1 MWLPWTYSL
10 PLAGLLF
17 AVGWIVGR
25 TPRGAAA
32 AAVAGEASR
41 VALLYTLWQ
50 VAGRLSVSGIERAND
65 RGQWLWD
72 LERTLRLPS
81 ERGFQS
87 LILPHGWLAQ
97 AANVYYAAAHVPGMG
112 LFLVWLFFRHR
123 TEYPGWRNVLVGI
136 TFVSLLIQLIPVA
149 PPRLIPS
156 IGMVDTGVAYGQ
168 SVYAI
173 GGSSVAGQLQA
184 MPSLHVGW
192 AALIALATWRLS
204 RGWARWLGAAH
215 FVATMSVVTVTANH
229 YWLDG
234 LVCIALLLPLIAL
247 LTTPWRPWAS
257 TVDLVEETGSAVADL
272 VGAGPEAVRAEPA
285 EAVMRTGGRPGH

>member
-17 AVGWIVGR
+17 AIG
-25 TPRGAAA
+25 
-32 AAVAGEASR
+32 AVAGRINGGGTPLSLTVGAVAREASR

-65 RGQWLWD
+65 RGLWLWN
-72 LERTLRLPS
+72 LERALRLPS
-81 ERGFQS
+81 ERALQD
-87 LILPHGWLAQ
+87 LIVPHGWLAQ
-97 AANVYYAAAHVPGMG
+97 AANIYYAGAHVPGMG

-123 TEYPGWRNVLVGI
+123 TAYPGWRNVLVGI
-136 TFVSLLIQLIPVA
+136 TFVSLVIQLIPVA

-156 IGMVDTGVAYGQ
+156 IGMLDTGVAYGQ

-173 GGSSVAGQLQA
+173 GGSTVAGQLQA

-192 AALIALATWRLS
+192 AALVAIATWRLS
-204 RGWARWLGAAH
+204 TAWARWLGAGH
-215 FVATMSVVTVTANH
+215 LVATVTVVTVTANH

-234 LVCIALLLPLIAL
+234 LACIALLVPMVAL
-247 LTTPWRPWAS
+247 LTGRPA
-257 TVDLVEETGSAVADL
+257 
-272 VGAGPEAVRAEPA
+272 PRAEPA
-285 EAVMRTGGRPGH
+285 GDAVDAPRGAQQAEPVVAMRTGGGPGH

>member
-17 AVGWIVGR
+17 AIG
-25 TPRGAAA
+25 
-32 AAVAGEASR
+32 AVAGRVDGGGTVLSPTVGAVAREASR

-65 RGQWLWD
+65 RGLWLWN

-81 ERGFQS
+81 ERAFQD
-87 LILPHGWLAQ
+87 LIVPHGWLAQ
-97 AANVYYAAAHVPGMG
+97 AANVYYAVAHVPGMG

-123 TEYPGWRNVLVGI
+123 AQYPGWRNVLVAI
-136 TFVSLLIQLIPVA
+136 TFISLVIQLIPVA

-156 IGMVDTGVAYGQ
+156 IGMLDTGVAYGQ

-173 GGSSVAGQLQA
+173 GGSTVAGQLQA

-192 AALIALATWRLS
+192 AALVAIATWRLS
-204 RGWARWLGAAH
+204 RSWARWLGAAH
-215 FVATMSVVTVTANH
+215 LAATVTVVTVTANH

-234 LVCIALLLPLIAL
+234 AVCVALLVPMVAL
-247 LTTPWRPWAS
+247 LTRPRQNR
-257 TVDLVEETGSAVADL
+257 EPIADL
-272 VGAGPEAVRAEPA
+272 FDGEPA
-285 EAVMRTGGRPGH
+285 EAPVLAMRTGGGPGK

>member
-17 AVGWIVGR
+17 VIG
-25 TPRGAAA
+25 
-32 AAVAGEASR
+32 AVAGRIDGGGTLLSPTVGAVAREASR

-65 RGQWLWD
+65 RGLWVWN

-81 ERGFQS
+81 ERAFQE
-87 LILPHGWLAQ
+87 LIVPHDWLAQ
-97 AANVYYAAAHVPGMG
+97 AANVYYAVAHVPGMG

-123 TEYPGWRNVLVGI
+123 AEYPGWRNVLVGI

-156 IGMVDTGVAYGQ
+156 IGMLDTGVAYGQ

-173 GGSSVAGQLQA
+173 GGSTVAGQLQA

-192 AALIALATWRLS
+192 AALIAIATWRLS
-204 RGWARWLGAAH
+204 TGWARRLGAAH
-215 FVATMSVVTVTANH
+215 LAATITVVTVTANH

-234 LVCIALLLPLIAL
+234 LVCIALLVPMVML
-247 LTTPWRPWAS
+247 LTRPRATPA
-257 TVDLVEETGSAVADL
+257 ADA
-272 VGAGPEAVRAEPA
+272 AGPLDGHPAAEPA
-285 EAVMRTGGRPGH
+285 LAMRTGGGPAH

>member
-17 AVGWIVGR
+17 AIG
-25 TPRGAAA
+25 
-32 AAVAGEASR
+32 AVAGRGDGGGTLSSPTTGAVAREASR

-65 RGQWLWD
+65 RGLWLWN

-81 ERGFQS
+81 ERAFQD
-87 LILPHGWLAQ
+87 LIVPHDWLAQ

-112 LFLVWLFFRHR
+112 VFLVWLFFRHR
-123 TEYPGWRNVLVGI
+123 AEYPGWRNVLVGI

-156 IGMVDTGVAYGQ
+156 IGMLDTGVAYGQ

-173 GGSSVAGQLQA
+173 GGSTVAGQLQA

-192 AALIALATWRLS
+192 AALIAIATWRLS
-204 RGWARWLGAAH
+204 TGWARRLGAAH
-215 FVATMSVVTVTANH
+215 LAATVTVVTVTANH

-234 LVCIALLLPLIAL
+234 AACIALLVPMVML
-247 LTTPWRPWAS
+247 LTRPRTTMA
-257 TVDLVEETGSAVADL
+257 ADA
-272 VGAGPEAVRAEPA
+272 AGPLDGDLAGEPA
-285 EAVMRTGGRPGH
+285 LAMRTGGGPAH

>member
-17 AVGWIVGR
+17 AIG
-25 TPRGAAA
+25 
-32 AAVAGEASR
+32 AVAGRINGGGTVGAVAREASR

-65 RGQWLWD
+65 RGLWVWH

-81 ERGFQS
+81 ERAFQE
-87 LILPHGWLAQ
+87 LIVPHGWLAQ
-97 AANVYYAAAHVPGMG
+97 AANVYYAVAHVPGMG
-112 LFLVWLFFRHR
+112 LFLVWLFFFHR
-123 TEYPGWRNVLVGI
+123 AEYPGWRNVLVGI
-136 TFVSLLIQLIPVA
+136 TFVSLLIQLMPVA

-156 IGMVDTGVAYGQ
+156 IGMLDTGVAYGQ

-173 GGSSVAGQLQA
+173 GGSTVAGQLQA

-192 AALIALATWRLS
+192 AALIAIATWRLS
-204 RGWARWLGAAH
+204 TRWARWLGAGH
-215 FVATMSVVTVTANH
+215 LVATVAVVTITANH

-234 LVCIALLLPLIAL
+234 LACIALLVPLVAL
-247 LTTPWRPWAS
+247 LTGRRHPEA
-257 TVDLVEETGSAVADL
+257 GSA
-272 VGAGPEAVRAEPA
+272 PEAAIDALAVHRATPGAEPA
-285 EAVMRTGGRPGH
+285 FAVKTGGRPGH